1 VVLGLIKVYSQNI
14 TIAAA
19 ADLRYV
25 LDDIIQ
31 AYKGSH
37 PDAKIDVIY
46 GSSGNLFQQIS
57 NQAPFDIFF
66 SADVNFPNKLA
77 EQKLTAGSPKI
88 YGIGRIVLWSSS
100 KDISKGMDILKVS
113 DVKKI
118 AIANPVHAP
127 YGKRAVECLN
137 YYKIYDNVKTKIV
150 MGDNISQAAQ
160 FALSGNVDVGI
171 IALSLAMSQQMVT
184 KGKYFLI
191 NEKSYSI
198 LEQSYVMLKKSEN
211 KKEVIDFVKFLETT
225 KVKELFTKYGFKLP
239 K

>member
-1 VVLGLIKVYSQNI
+1 MVLGLIKVYSQNI

-46 GSSGNLFQQIS
+46 SSSGNLFQQIS

-100 KDISKGMDILKVS
+100 KDI
-113 DVKKI
+113 
-118 AIANPVHAP
+118 
-127 YGKRAVECLN
+127 
-137 YYKIYDNVKTKIV
+137 
-150 MGDNISQAAQ
+150 
-160 FALSGNVDVGI
+160 
-171 IALSLAMSQQMVT
+171 
-184 KGKYFLI
+184 
-191 NEKSYSI
+191 
-198 LEQSYVMLKKSEN
+198 
-211 KKEVIDFVKFLETT
+211 
-225 KVKELFTKYGFKLP
+225 
-239 K
+239 